1 MGMTANLSENPR
13 ALIEEQWSAAC
24 PECGQQLSA
33 NDQREHLLSAHG
45 YIDLA
50 GIVLPPVAALTC
62 LWDRVFTTGDVQA
75 HDRLCQLLVTG
86 AEPEPGRPSYVV
98 ALEAELLRHADA
110 LLSSKHTELL
120 RLVRCLKQNE
130 AAR

>member
-1 MGMTANLSENPR
+1 PDATRGHTPMPTRRSSDL
-13 ALIEEQWSAAC
+13 WSAAC

-50 GIVLPPVAALTC
+50 GIVLPPAAALTC

-75 HDRLCQLLVTG
+75 HDRLCRLLARSEEHTLNSSHQII
-86 AEPEPGRPSYVV
+86 SYAV
-98 ALEAELLRHADA
+98 
-110 LLSSKHTELL
+110 
-120 RLVRCLKQNE
+120 
-130 AAR
+130 